1 METIVTVN
9 GRIAAEAVGVSAVGE
24 RLIADLAVPRPKRA
38 ADSWFFDQ
46 PVALPQ
52 LGDLMLGRANRDD
65 ARLEPKHAGTELAR
79 FAQAGGAL
87 VVDITTPAEGR
98 DLAALR
104 ELGRESGVHVVVAAV
119 ACDDPDR
126 IARALHDDGLGVI
139 LITADAGAVVRR
151 AAGVA
156 AARTGAPVLVDAVA
170 NDPEQ
175 ALGEV
180 LSGGVAPQ
188 RVALRG
194 LTGAAL
200 DERVLRSLAAAG
212 AVLVFDGLGRI
223 PSVRTIVSDHE
234 IAVAIAGLVAAGA
247 EEQIVLGA
255 GLSRKHAFTAFGGNG
270 LRFLP
275 EQFVPYL
282 RMQGVDEDDV
292 QRIASR
298 NAVRWLSRT
307 EAAA

>member
-65 ARLEPKHAGTELAR
+65 ARLEPKHAATELAR
-79 FAQAGGAL
+79 FAEAGGAL
-87 VVDITTPAEGR
+87 VVEVTTPAEGR
-98 DLAALR
+98 DLVALQSLAR
-104 ELGRESGVHVVVAAV
+104 QSGVHLVAA
-119 ACDDPDR
+119 AHADDDADR
-126 IARALHDDGLGVI
+126 LVQELDGGCLGVI
-139 LITADAGAVVRR
+139 GVACGATPITRR
-151 AAGVA
+151 AAGA
-156 AARTGAPVLVDAVA
+156 AAVRTGAPVLVDATGD
-170 NDPEQ
+170 DPEQ

-180 LSGGVAPQ
+180 LSGGVAAH

-194 LTGAAL
+194 LTASVPQPRLLQA
-200 DERVLRSLAAAG
+200 LAAAG

-223 PSVRTIVSDHE
+223 PSVRTLVSDHE
-234 IAVAIAGLVAAGA
+234 IAVAIAALAAAGA
-247 EEQIVLGA
+247 EEQLVLGA
-255 GLSRKHAFTAFGGNG
+255 GLARKHAFTAFGGNG

-275 EQFVPYL
+275 QQFAPYL
-282 RMQGVDEDDV
+282 RMQGVDDDDTR
-292 QRIASR
+292 RISSQ
-298 NAVRWLSRT
+298 NAVRWLT
-307 EAAA
+307 WTQAA